1 MGITATLEQRNGTRL
16 RSASYFP
23 IDAGRGAFLWV
34 DKSTLQIDH
43 EYQRKCVNQH
53 RVREIARCWIWAA
66 CGVILVSRRPDGSL
80 WVYDGQ
86 HRVLAALLREDISS
100 LPCLVFDMDAL
111 SDEAA
116 AFVAAN
122 TVRGPM
128 RATEKFRG
136 LLVAED
142 EIALEVQR
150 IAKSCGYAIGGDG
163 PRSLRCV
170 GTLLRLAKTNT
181 PVLKDVLAL
190 LAELYGTDAVHED
203 VMQGVFW
210 LEVSLRKGGQT
221 LCRGHN
227 KAALMQR
234 TPARLKDAIR
244 RAKEHFGRS
253 GEKVCAE
260 AIVQELNRGRSTRR
274 LASLMG

>member
-1 MGITATLEQRNGTRL
+1 MGITATLERNGARP
-16 RSASYFP
+16 RASNYFP
-23 IDAGRGAFLWV
+23 IDAGRGLFLWV
-34 DKSTLQIDH
+34 DKSTLQVDH
-43 EYQRKCVNQH
+43 EYQRKCVNQA
-53 RVREIARCWIWAA
+53 RVREIARMWMWAA

-86 HRVLAALLREDISS
+86 HRVLAALLREDISA

-111 SDEAA
+111 SDEAS

-142 EIALEVQR
+142 DIALEVQR
-150 IAKSCGYAIGGDG
+150 IAQSCGYTIGGDG
-163 PRSLRCV
+163 HVKTLRCV

-190 LAELYGTDAVHED
+190 LAELYSTEPVHED
-203 VMQGVFW
+203 VLQGVFL
-210 LEVSLRKGGQT
+210 LEVSLRKAGES

-227 KAALMQR
+227 RTAMLQR
-234 TPARLKDAIR
+234 TPAKLKDAIR
-244 RAKEHFGRS
+244 RAKEHFKRS
-253 GEKVCAE
+253 GERVCAE

-274 LASLMG
+274 LASLMA

>member
-1 MGITATLEQRNGTRL
+1 MGITATVDHRNGTR
-16 RSASYFP
+16 RVNYFP
-23 IDAGRGAFLWV
+23 IDSGRGSFLWV
-34 DKSTLQIDH
+34 AKDELQVDH

-53 RVREIARCWIWAA
+53 RVREIARCWMWAA
-66 CGVILVSRRPDGSL
+66 CGVILVNRRQDGSL

-86 HRVLAALLREDISS
+86 HRVLAAMLRDDIAS

-128 RATEKFRG
+128 RATEKFKG
-136 LLVAED
+136 LLVAGD
-142 EIALEVQR
+142 EIASDVKR
-150 IAKSCGYAIGGDG
+150 IAESCGYSIGGDG
-163 PRSLRCV
+163 VRSLRCV

-190 LAELYGTDAVHED
+190 LAELYGTDSVHED
-203 VMQGVFW
+203 VLQGVFH
-210 LEVSLRKGGQT
+210 LETSLRKNGDT

-227 KAALMQR
+227 KASLMHRSPGQ
-234 TPARLKDAIR
+234 LKDALR

-253 GEKVCAE
+253 GERVCAE
-260 AIVQELNRGRSTRR
+260 AIVQELNRGRRTRR
-274 LASLMG
+274 LPSVMA